1 MPERLQRAATVL
13 AVAPITSGCDSSGSI
28 RACTLEPIDG
38 TLIALPDGATAIDGA
53 HWLATEWTR
62 PVALRWPAGWT
73 TSQATDG
80 VVEVPD
86 AKGTVKARTGKPLPI
101 LGGHA
106 QRSTRDGGWR
116 HAGLPLLGLPRRRLS
131 GAIPAPTGA

>member
-1 MPERLQRAATVL
+1 VRLQLAATAL
-13 AVAPITSGCDSSGSI
+13 AVALLTSGCDSSGSI
-28 RACTLEPIDG
+28 SACTLEPIDG

-80 VVEVPD
+80 VVEVLD
-86 AKGTVKARTGKPLPI
+86 AKGTVKARTGEPFRFWAAMRNGPPMI
-101 LGGHA
+101 VE
-106 QRSTRDGGWR
+106 
-116 HAGLPLLGLPRRRLS
+116 
-131 GAIPAPTGA
+131 GAMQVCPF